1 MEASHWNTNPENS
14 VFFGSLSTILF
25 VMDLFVVDF
34 LLRVGDV
41 FLLEVNGVKPEK
53 SPSSQVSS
61 SLSIW
66 KMLVFAKNRHL

>member
-1 MEASHWNTNPENS
+1 
-14 VFFGSLSTILF
+14 
-25 VMDLFVVDF
+25 MDLFVVDF

-61 SLSIW
+61 SLSI
-66 KMLVFAKNRHL
+66 